1 MSWTHVCER
10 IVPMIPDG
18 LEFDEE
24 LHKYSMSG
32 RPVPG
37 VTEVLESVG
46 ITDFEFVA
54 PEILEY
60 AKQLGTAVHSACEMY
75 DNGILE
81 PESVDP
87 VVAPYLEGWK
97 KFKNDYGVEVIE
109 NELRV
114 YDPIFCYA
122 GTLDRI
128 IRIGQND
135 DGIRILL
142 DIKSGEKTRAAPIQT
157 SAYLRAYQIPCISEN
172 VKNAHEMMPL
182 ICMERWCI
190 HLDKEGGYQRVI
202 HRDYES
208 NISVFLGALS
218 VYVYNHNNK

>member
-1 MSWTHVCER
+1 
-10 IVPMIPDG
+10 MIPDG

-46 ITDFEFVA
+46 ISDFSFVDA
-54 PEILEY
+54 DTLEY
-60 AKQLGTAVHSACEMY
+60 AKQLGTAVHSACEMH
-75 DNGILE
+75 DNGTLD

-87 VVAPYLEGWK
+87 VVFPYLLGWVR
-97 KFKNDYGVEVIE
+97 FENDYEAEVIE

-128 IRIGQND
+128 IRIGKND

-142 DIKSGEKTRAAPIQT
+142 DIKSGEKTRAAPPQT
-157 SAYLRAYQIPCISEN
+157 AAYLRASQYPT
-172 VKNAHEMMPL
+172 AG
-182 ICMERWCI
+182 MERWCI
-190 HLDKEGGYQRVI
+190 HLDEKGGYQRVI
-202 HRDYES
+202 HRDYEKD
-208 NISVFLGALS
+208 ISVFLGALS
-218 VYVYNHNNK
+218 VYIYNHNNR